1 MFYALVTIN
10 EIIVQI
16 LNNFPTF
23 PNYLLHN
30 VLIVQSRKGLLHL
43 FDTFAYHLISII
55 SNHLIKKKKEKKIK
69 RGAGFVFLGKC
80 VYLCGA
86 LFDKCGII
94 RKRFAM
100 QVKIEESWRQQL
112 QPQFDSAYF
121 EILTNF
127 VRRAYQTTTCYPP
140 GRFIFEAFN
149 RTPFDKVKV
158 VILGQDPYHEPGQAH
173 GLCFS
178 VQPGIALPPS
188 LLNIYKE
195 LVSEFGQP
203 PMVMPG
209 ADPRSVGRATALPN
223 SGDLSAWADQ
233 GVLQSFGQGLGDIHR
248 RCHQGACC
256 QSFEHRLPALGTQCP
271 QQEGVHR
278 WAQTLRPRMCASFA
292 PLGLQRVLRLQP
304 LRLVQQLPAA
314 ARDDSDSVALITN
327 YLLNFRICES

>member
-1 MFYALVTIN
+1 MKF
-10 EIIVQI
+10 IVQI
-16 LNNFPTF
+16 LNFSFTF

-86 LFDKCGII
+86 LFDKSEII

-195 LVSEFGQP
+195 LVNEFGQP

-209 ADPRSVGRATALPN
+209 ADPRSVGRANSHSGKGWETFTDAAIKALANNRSNIVFLLWGRNARNKKVFIDGRKHCVLECAHP
-223 SGDLSAWADQ
+223 SPLSAYN
-233 GVLQSFGQGLGDIHR
+233 GFFGCNH
-248 RCHQGACC
+248 
-256 QSFEHRLPALGTQCP
+256 FALCN
-271 QQEGVHR
+271 
-278 WAQTLRPRMCASFA
+278 
-292 PLGLQRVLRLQP
+292 
-304 LRLVQQLPAA
+304 
-314 ARDDSDSVALITN
+314 N
-327 YLLNFRICES
+327 YLQQHGMTPIQWL

>member
-1 MFYALVTIN
+1 MEF
-10 EIIVQI
+10 IVQI
-16 LNNFPTF
+16 FNFFLTF

-86 LFDKCGII
+86 LFDKSEII

-233 GVLQSFGQGLGDIHR
+233 GVLLLNTSLTVQRGMANSHAGKGWETFTDAAIKALANNRSNIVFLLWGRNARNKKVFIDGRKHCVLECAHPSPLSAYNGFFGCNH
-248 RCHQGACC
+248 
-256 QSFEHRLPALGTQCP
+256 FALCN
-271 QQEGVHR
+271 
-278 WAQTLRPRMCASFA
+278 
-292 PLGLQRVLRLQP
+292 
-304 LRLVQQLPAA
+304 
-314 ARDDSDSVALITN
+314 N
-327 YLLNFRICES
+327 YLQQHGMTPIQWL

>member
-1 MFYALVTIN
+1 MEF
-10 EIIVQI
+10 IVQI
-16 LNNFPTF
+16 LNFSFTF

-69 RGAGFVFLGKC
+69 RRARFVFLGKC

-195 LVSEFGQP
+195 LVNEFGQP

-233 GVLQSFGQGLGDIHR
+233 GVL
-248 RCHQGACC
+248 
-256 QSFEHRLPALGTQCP
+256 
-271 QQEGVHR
+271 
-278 WAQTLRPRMCASFA
+278 
-292 PLGLQRVLRLQP
+292 
-304 LRLVQQLPAA
+304 
-314 ARDDSDSVALITN
+314 
-327 YLLNFRICES
+327 LLNATLTVRAHQAGSHQRHGWETFTDCAIQRLSEQREGLVFLLWGNYAIEKQRLIDTTKHYILTAPHPSPLSASRGFFGCHHFSKTNEILVSLGKEPVNWQL

>member
-1 MFYALVTIN
+1 MKF
-10 EIIVQI
+10 IVQI
-16 LNNFPTF
+16 LNFSFTF

-30 VLIVQSRKGLLHL
+30 VLIVQSRKGLLHI

-195 LVSEFGQP
+195 LVNEFGQP

-209 ADPRSVGRATALPN
+209 ADPSPCSEAWPTVMRARDGRHSPTLPSRRLPTIVRTSSSCFGDAMPAT
-223 SGDLSAWADQ
+223 
-233 GVLQSFGQGLGDIHR
+233 R
-248 RCHQGACC
+248 RCSSTDANIAC
-256 QSFEHRLPALGTQCP
+256 SNVRI
-271 QQEGVHR
+271 
-278 WAQTLRPRMCASFA
+278 LRPSRPTTGSSAATTSPCATTTCSST
-292 PLGLQRVLRLQP
+292 G
-304 LRLVQQLPAA
+304 
-314 ARDDSDSVALITN
+314 
-327 YLLNFRICES
+327 